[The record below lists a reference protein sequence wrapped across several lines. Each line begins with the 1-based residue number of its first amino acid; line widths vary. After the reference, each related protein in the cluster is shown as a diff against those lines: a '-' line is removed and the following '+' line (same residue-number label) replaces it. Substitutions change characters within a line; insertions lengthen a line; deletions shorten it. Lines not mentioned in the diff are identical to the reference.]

1 MQVTD
6 PVHHMTIDSERAA
19 AREVWKG
26 RTYYFCSESCQEKFR
41 AARDHYETKADNHN
55 AHSSRNR

>member
-6 PVHHMTIDSERAA
+6 PLCHMTIDSEQAA

-26 RTYYFCSESCQEKFR
+26 RTNYFCSKSCHEEFV
-41 AARDHYETKADNHN
+41 AAPDGYVKTAAVRGS
-55 AHSSRNR
+55 HSR